1 MADTAEQTDNKTIKT
16 GKANTCAFYLKRL
29 LPKKDGF
36 KANLFSGAD
45 DLMVVSDPEFD
56 YQ

>member
-1 MADTAEQTDNKTIKT
+1 MADVAKGSNNKSIKT

-29 LPKKDGF
+29 LPRKDGF
-36 KANLFSGAD
+36 KANLFNGAE
-45 DLMVVSDPEFD
+45 DLMIVSAEEFD